1 MGLSDD
7 PDDLARTEVIFAK
20 NRNGQV
26 GSVEMRYVGDLM
38 KFEDEQPFY
47 QSDEFVQ
54 TDFPV

>member
-1 MGLSDD
+1 
-7 PDDLARTEVIFAK
+7 VIFAK

-54 TDFPV
+54 TDFAV